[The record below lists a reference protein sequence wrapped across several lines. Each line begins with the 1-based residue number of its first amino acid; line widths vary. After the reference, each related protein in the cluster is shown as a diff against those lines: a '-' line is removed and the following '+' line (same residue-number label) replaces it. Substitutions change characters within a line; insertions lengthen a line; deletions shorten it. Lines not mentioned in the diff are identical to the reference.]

1 MTSSEEA
8 VALAEHAERDRK
20 AGAVTQAPSNP
31 SKAFEPSRAKDPS
44 LALRVASAILFLP
57 LLVLMARVGGLVY
70 LGFTLLF
77 IGLALRE
84 FYVMMASKGLAP
96 HWKSGFLA
104 AFLFPIGL
112 YVRLRSHRTE
122 EWHLAGLLTVLL
134 VAMLLA
140 ELRRGASKQTLVNAS
155 STLLGVLYIAW
166 LGSHVVALRE
176 LPWSLGQS
184 YAMGMSFALLP
195 FFLAWTCDTAA
206 YVVGSAWGRHR
217 LMPGVSPGKSVEG
230 AVAGLVASI
239 AAGAVARVW
248 FAPYLSLPM
257 ALLLGALVG
266 VFAQLGD
273 LVESLLKRDAE
284 TKESSSLIPGHGGV
298 LDRFDSLLFAA
309 PLVYYFLVWEVFG
322 R

>member
-1 MTSSEEA
+1 MTSSDEA
-8 VALAEHAERDRK
+8 AALAERAEDRSGVS
-20 AGAVTQAPSNP
+20 ALTPV
-31 SKAFEPSRAKDPS
+31 RDPS
-44 LALRVASAILFLP
+44 LALRILSAVVFLP
-57 LLVLMARVGGLVY
+57 LLVLMAKVGGLVF
-70 LGFTLLF
+70 LGFTMLF
-77 IGLALRE
+77 IALALRE
-84 FYVMMASKGLAP
+84 FYLMMASKGLSP

-104 AFLFPIGL
+104 ALLFPVGI
-112 YVRLRSHRTE
+112 YARLRTHRTE

-155 STLLGVLYIAW
+155 STLLGVLYIGW
-166 LGSHVVALRE
+166 LGAHVVALRE
-176 LPWSLGQS
+176 LPWTLGVP
-184 YAMGMSFALLP
+184 YAQGMSFALLP

-206 YVVGSAWGRHR
+206 YLVGRAWGRHQLAPR
-217 LMPGVSPGKSVEG
+217 VSPQKSVEG
-230 AVAGLVASI
+230 AAGGLVASI

-248 FAPYLSLPM
+248 FAPFLSWGL
-257 ALLLGALVG
+257 ALGLGALVG

-284 TKESSSLIPGHGGV
+284 AKESSSLIPGHGGV